1 MDSETLIMEVQIS
14 SGELSGCLSI
24 PASKSHAQR
33 ALALAM
39 ICPGTTILTGLGS
52 SYDERAMLSIAE
64 KISTKIHIQDNSV
77 EITGR
82 KAYEIPEGRY
92 FIHESGLATRMLT
105 PILANSHAQIELTGT
120 GSILNRPMTF
130 FDAILPKLGVRFQ
143 STEGKLP
150 FSIKGPLHP
159 INLEVDGSLS
169 SQFITGL
176 IYGFVASPELGKV
189 KLRLRNAVSLPYIEL
204 SLHVLKEFGV
214 ELTLDNETIKFDGPY
229 TLTPTHIQIEGD
241 WSSAS
246 YFLVAGAIGAHPVT
260 VENLSINSAQ
270 ADKALLDALTDFG
283 AEITL
288 SGNAVTVTPK
298 ERQAFQFDA
307 THCPDLFP
315 ALAVLAAF
323 APIPSEIR
331 GIHRLTHKESN
342 RATAIQTEFERFGLT
357 VELDWNQDVMRIF
370 PKPSYQ
376 GARIDSHGDH
386 RMAMSCAIMGCYSK
400 GSTFLSQAECVNKS
414 FPEFFDKLAQLGGKI
429 KVSEQA

>member
-1 MDSETLIMEVQIS
+1 MEVQIS
-14 SGELSGCLSI
+14 SGELSGSLSI
-24 PASKSHAQR
+24 SASKSHAQR
-33 ALALAM
+33 ALAIAM
-39 ICPGTTILTGLGS
+39 ICRGTTTLTGLGS
-52 SYDERAMLSIAE
+52 SDDERAVLSIAE
-64 KISTKIHIQDNSV
+64 QISINIRIQDNSV

-82 KAYEIPEGRY
+82 KPSEISDGRY

-105 PILANSHAQIELTGT
+105 PILANSHAQIQLTGT

-130 FDAILPKLGVRFQ
+130 FDAILPLLGVRFQ

-150 FSIKGPLHP
+150 FMIQGPIAP
-159 INLEVDGSLS
+159 IDLEVDGSLS

-176 IYGFVASPELGKV
+176 IYGFVASPQLGKV
-189 KLRLRNAVSLPYIEL
+189 TLSLRNAVSLPYIEL

-214 ELTLDNETIKFDGPY
+214 ELTLENETIKFDGPY
-229 TLTPTHIQIEGD
+229 SLTPANIQIEGD

-246 YFLVAGAIGAHPVT
+246 YFLVAGAIGAHPIT
-260 VENLSINSAQ
+260 VENLSINSTQ

-288 SGNAVTVTPK
+288 SDNAVTVTPNK
-298 ERQAFQFDA
+298 RQEFTFDA

-323 APIPSEIR
+323 APKHSEIR

-342 RATAIQTEFERFGLT
+342 RAQVIQTEFERFGLP

-376 GARIDSHGDH
+376 GAQIDSHGDH
-386 RMAMSCAIMGCYSK
+386 RIAMSCAIMGCYSK
-400 GSTFLSQAECVNKS
+400 GSTILSQAECVNKS
-414 FPEFFDKLAQLGGKI
+414 FPEFFDKIAQLGGKI
-429 KVSEQA
+429 KAYKQA

>member
-1 MDSETLIMEVQIS
+1 MEVQIS

-24 PASKSHAQR
+24 SASKSHAQR

-39 ICPGTTILTGLGS
+39 ICRGTTTLTGLGS
-52 SYDERAMLSIAE
+52 SDDERAVLSIAE
-64 KISTKIHIQDNSV
+64 QVSTKIHIQDNSV

-82 KAYEIPEGRY
+82 NASEIPQGSY

-105 PILANSHAQIELTGT
+105 PILANSHAQIQLTGT

-130 FDAILPKLGVRFQ
+130 FDAILPLLGVRFQ
-143 STEGKLP
+143 SPEGKLP
-150 FSIKGPLHP
+150 VMIQGPIAP
-159 INLEVDGSLS
+159 IDLEVDGSLS

-176 IYGFVASPELGKV
+176 IYGFVASPQLGKV
-189 KLRLRNAVSLPYIEL
+189 TLSLRNAVSLPYIEL

-214 ELTLDNETIKFDGPY
+214 ELTLENETIKFDGPY
-229 TLTPTHIQIEGD
+229 SLTPATIQIEGD

-246 YFLVAGAIGAHPVT
+246 YFLVAGAIGVQPIT
-260 VENLSINSAQ
+260 VENLSINSTQ

-288 SGNAVTVTPK
+288 SDNAVTVTPNK
-298 ERQAFQFDA
+298 RQEFTFDA

-323 APIPSEIR
+323 APKHSEIR

-342 RATAIQTEFERFGLT
+342 RAQVIQTEFERFGLP

-376 GARIDSHGDH
+376 GAQIDSHGDH
-386 RMAMSCAIMGCYSK
+386 RIAMSCAIMGCYSK
-400 GSTFLSQAECVNKS
+400 GSTILSQAECVNKS
-414 FPEFFDKLAQLGGKI
+414 FPEFFDKIAQLGGKI
-429 KVSEQA
+429 KAYKQA